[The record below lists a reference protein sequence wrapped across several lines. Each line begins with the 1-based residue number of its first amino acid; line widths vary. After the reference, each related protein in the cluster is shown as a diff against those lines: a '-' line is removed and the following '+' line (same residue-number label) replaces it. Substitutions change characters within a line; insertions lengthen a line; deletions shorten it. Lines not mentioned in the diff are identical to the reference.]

1 MLKGFKGLE
10 AFCKDLA
17 SDEPAPGGGS
27 ASAAAGAM
35 AASLLSMVCGVTLK
49 SKKHEANWP
58 KLALLR
64 RRADSLAGMLLRAA
78 ELDSTAYTVL
88 VVRAKAKR
96 ADPEDYKAVADFD
109 EAVRATMDA
118 PAFTAKHC
126 LDVLRLAQEVAGIGT
141 KSASSDIEVAM
152 LLAAAGVDGAVA
164 NVMVNIPYCRDQAY
178 AARAKEAADEA
189 LREKARLIQ
198 V

>member
-64 RRADSLAGMLLRAA
+64 RRADSLAGMLLRAG
-78 ELDSTAYTVL
+78 ELDSTAYMAL

-96 ADPEDYKAVADFD
+96 ADPEDSKAMAAFD
-109 EAVRATMDA
+109 EAVRATMEA

-126 LDVLRLAQEVAGIGT
+126 LEVLRLAQDVTALGT
-141 KSASSDIEVAM
+141 KSASSDIEVAR
-152 LLAAAGVDGAVA
+152 LLAAAGVEGAVA
-164 NVMVNIPYCRDQAY
+164 NVMVNIPYCSDQAY

-189 LREKARLIQ
+189 LREKARLIRG
-198 V
+198 

>member
-17 SDEPAPGGGS
+17 SDQPAPGGGS

-64 RRADSLAGMLLRAA
+64 RRADSLSGLLLRTAEADSAA
-78 ELDSTAYTVL
+78 YVML
-88 VVRAKAKR
+88 VIRAKAKR
-96 ADPEDYKAVADFD
+96 ADPSNHKAVAAFD
-109 EAVRATMDA
+109 ASVRSAMDI
-118 PAFTAKHC
+118 PASTAEQC
-126 LDVLRLAQEVAGIGT
+126 LAVLRLSQEVAALGT
-141 KSASSDIEVAM
+141 KSASSDIEVAR

-164 NVMVNIPYCRDQAY
+164 NVMVNIPSCSDHAY

-198 V
+198 G